1 MLILPT
7 KQSRLRSLHSAA
19 PAANVDSL
27 THRSDVL
34 NSDGVYLFTRRT
46 MLSVCNKL
54 VKIP

>member
-34 NSDGVYLFTRRT
+34 IQTESISSLAGR
-46 MLSVCNKL
+46 C
-54 VKIP
+54 